1 MVLLNHTYE
10 PIRFENVSYKKDADF
25 FAKVRTES
33 SFYLDNAS
41 NFNPDEVKI
50 FLKKEYSNYRIVNL
64 DNVKIGYIRLRET
77 VIDTQKV
84 NLVGLDLA
92 EAFRGQGLAQQI
104 YRKLI
109 RFLQQ
114 KNLPIMLYV
123 LDFNHRAYHI
133 YEKIGFREI
142 NRSPFLQ
149 SGSNRNCFRI
159 LMEYHLNHE

>member
-1 MVLLNHTYE
+1 MLLNHTYE
-10 PIRFENVSYKKDADF
+10 LIRFENINHSKDADF
-25 FAKVRTES
+25 FAKVRNES
-33 SFYLDNAS
+33 SFYLDNSS

-50 FLKKEYSNYRIVNL
+50 FLEKEYSNYRIVNL

-92 EAFRGQGLAQQI
+92 TAFRGQGLAQQI

-109 RFLQQ
+109 KFLEQ

-123 LDFNHRAYHI
+123 LDFNLRARRVYD
-133 YEKIGFREI
+133 KVGFLEI
-142 NRSPFLQ
+142 NRDPFVQ
-149 SGSNRNCFRI
+149 SGSNRNCTRI
-159 LMEYHLNHE
+159 LMEYQSNHE